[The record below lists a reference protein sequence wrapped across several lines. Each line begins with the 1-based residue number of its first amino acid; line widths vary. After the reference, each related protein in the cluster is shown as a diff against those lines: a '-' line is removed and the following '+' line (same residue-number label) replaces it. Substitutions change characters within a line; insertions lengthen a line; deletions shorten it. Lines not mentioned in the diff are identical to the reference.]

1 MLGGCEGWGG
11 LVFLFSFLWRGGGL
25 RDGRVVVG
33 VAGFLAGLGVE
44 EEGLELVEL
53 GDDVA
58 ALEDV
63 VEFFLWWGSVRVFIG
78 WFEGEGRAERG
89 GEILGDMSLG
99 SL

>member
-1 MLGGCEGWGG
+1 MRGEVGGEDGGGWEGVRAEGG
-11 LVFLFSFLWRGGGL
+11 LVLFCFGLGWVGGSL
-25 RDGRVVVG
+25 RNGWVVVG

-63 VEFFLWWGSVRVFIG
+63 VEFFLWWGLVV
-78 WFEGEGRAERG
+78 A
-89 GEILGDMSLG
+89 L
-99 SL
+99 